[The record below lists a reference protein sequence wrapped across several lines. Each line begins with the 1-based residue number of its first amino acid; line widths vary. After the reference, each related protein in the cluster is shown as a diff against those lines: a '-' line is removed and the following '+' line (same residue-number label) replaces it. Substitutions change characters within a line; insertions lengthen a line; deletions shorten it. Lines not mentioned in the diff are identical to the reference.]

1 MASTRYGFTDA
12 QWQSAVAEATTILIE
27 SARSD
32 LGYMTYSDLAL
43 RLRSITIG
51 YHDPAMDYLLTQVS
65 TEEHEATRPLLS
77 AVVLH
82 VDDGRPG
89 KGFYDLARELSFDV
103 SDREAFWVSEFR
115 RVTEYWRNHL

>member
-12 QWQSAVAEATTILIE
+12 QWQSAVAEATRILIE

-32 LGYMTYSDLAL
+32 LGYITYSDLAA

-65 TEEHEATRPLLS
+65 TEEHDAARPLLS

-82 VDDGRPG
+82 IDDGRPG

-115 RVTEYWRNHL
+115 RVTDYWRNHP